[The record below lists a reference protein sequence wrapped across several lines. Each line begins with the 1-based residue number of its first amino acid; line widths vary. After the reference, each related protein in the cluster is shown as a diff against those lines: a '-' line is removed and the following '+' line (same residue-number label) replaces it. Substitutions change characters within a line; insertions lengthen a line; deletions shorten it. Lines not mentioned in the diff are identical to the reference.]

1 MLKSPILLLASNGM
15 PSGNCISSIVS
26 TFHCG
31 NDQQWSIVSPDEVD
45 GPGLMWYNDA
55 PCKPDTEVLS
65 VLAKIYN
72 FKSSSRLF

>member
-1 MLKSPILLLASNGM
+1 MLCKTTENKKKQLIAFIKQMHPYDAPEIMVL
-15 PSGNCISSIVS
+15 
-26 TFHCG
+26 
-31 NDQQWSIVSPDEVD
+31 SPDEVD